1 MARGITLDEL
11 GGNVKP
17 NGIPLKKPKKPK
29 KKREKQNKKP
39 ANNRDIVYDDLFDQ
53 YRYNNNVGYGRNNW
67 YVEQPIVR
75 RGFWDKGFQA
85 LGFLLLLSLFAFSV
99 IVVIG
104 IILEVAQFISDYCG
118 EICCLLGGLYLLAG
132 VEY

>member
-29 KKREKQNKKP
+29 KKRGK
-39 ANNRDIVYDDLFDQ
+39 NRNIVYDDLFDQ
-53 YRYNNNVGYGRNNW
+53 YRYNNNAGYGRNNW
-67 YVEQPIVR
+67 YVEQPRDR

-85 LGFLLLLSLFAFSV
+85 LGFFILLSLSAFSV

-104 IILEVAQFISDYCG
+104 IILEIAQFISDYCG

>member
-39 ANNRDIVYDDLFDQ
+39 ANNRNIVYDDLFDQ
-53 YRYNNNVGYGRNNW
+53 YRYNNNAGYGRNNW
-67 YVEQPIVR
+67 YVEQPRDR

-85 LGFLLLLSLFAFSV
+85 LGFFILLSLSAFSV

-104 IILEVAQFISDYCG
+104 IILEIAQFVSDYCG
-118 EICCLLGGLYLLAG
+118 EILLFIGWIISIGRS
-132 VEY
+132 

>member
-29 KKREKQNKKP
+29 KKPEKQNKKP
-39 ANNRDIVYDDLFDQ
+39 VNNRNIVYDDLFDQ
-53 YRYNNNVGYGRNNW
+53 YRYNNNAGYGRNNW
-67 YVEQPIVR
+67 YVESRDR
-75 RGFWDKGFQA
+75 RGFWDKGHVRIFI
-85 LGFLLLLSLFAFSV
+85 LLSLSAFFV

-104 IILEVAQFISDYCG
+104 IILEIAQFISDYCG
-118 EICCLLGGLYLLAG
+118 EICCLLGGLSLLAG
-132 VEY
+132 AE

>member
-29 KKREKQNKKP
+29 KKPEKQNKKP
-39 ANNRDIVYDDLFDQ
+39 VNNRNIVYDDLFDQ
-53 YRYNNNVGYGRNNW
+53 YRYNNNAGYGRNNW
-67 YVEQPIVR
+67 YVEQPRDR

-85 LGFLLLLSLFAFSV
+85 LGFFILLSLSAFS
-99 IVVIG
+99 
-104 IILEVAQFISDYCG
+104 
-118 EICCLLGGLYLLAG
+118 
-132 VEY
+132 